1 MIWESQF
8 DSIKQRDALIAIASL
23 ERKLKRAEN
32 DVVRGE
38 LLEKLATEQK
48 LLAAVYKFVPDRE
61 PFDRVF

>member
-48 LLAAVYKFVPDRE
+48 LLAAVCKFVPDRE